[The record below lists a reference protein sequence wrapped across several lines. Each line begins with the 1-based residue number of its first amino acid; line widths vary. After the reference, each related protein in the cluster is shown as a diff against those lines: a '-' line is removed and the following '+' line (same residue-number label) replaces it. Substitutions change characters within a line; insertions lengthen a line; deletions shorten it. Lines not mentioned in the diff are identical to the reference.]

1 MGYIL
6 EYDHGADRGNIERAE
21 TSTDGSWPHS
31 GSGIFCVTVVTVH
44 LDWQNARTT
53 WNLEAFRSAPDV
65 HKQTDG
71 L

>member
-21 TSTDGSWPHS
+21 TSTDGSWPHA
-31 GSGIFCVTVVTVH
+31 GSGIFCVTVQQ
-44 LDWQNARTT
+44 DWQNARTT
-53 WNLEAFRSAPDV
+53 CDLEAYRSAPDV

-71 L
+71 V